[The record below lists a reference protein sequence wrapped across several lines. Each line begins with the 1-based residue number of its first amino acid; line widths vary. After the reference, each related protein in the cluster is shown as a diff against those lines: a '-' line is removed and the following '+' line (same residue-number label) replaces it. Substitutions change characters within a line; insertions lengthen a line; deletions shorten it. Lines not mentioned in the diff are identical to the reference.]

1 MSSSSDP
8 DERSDE
14 SLPEPLRSKG
24 ALHDPFEWYERMR
37 SDSPVRYDPQRDV
50 YDVFTHEHVKRSL
63 QDDDRFVRKELSG
76 SHMSPDDPFSYL
88 DNAMIWSDGPA
99 HKQGKGQ
106 LFEYFRPSM
115 LEGFRGSIEEI
126 SESQLRTALEGGPE
140 FDFISDFAVPVP
152 LRVIM
157 DVVGVPQ
164 GDHAEML
171 EWLETFRSVMN
182 SEYSAK
188 ESTDG
193 DRMGDA
199 VEYFRG
205 VIAERKQTPR
215 DDLISRL
222 AAETELTDA
231 EIGANCFDFILAGQG
246 TMSEFLSNAIFLFAE
261 HGLLGDIE
269 VSDLPVVLEE
279 VLRYRTPLQSR
290 ARVTAE
296 PVSLGGTAIPEG
308 ETVILWLGSANR
320 DPARYERPEVFAPER
335 DPDHLAFGSGSH
347 TCIGAPLARL
357 QAPIVLETFL
367 DRFDRIEI
375 ADGGI
380 EPKPKASKL
389 GFERLELSTTPTR
402 EDRP

>member
-1 MSSSSDP
+1 MSSTSGSN
-8 DERSDE
+8 RYSDE
-14 SLPEPLRSKG
+14 SLPEPLRSKE
-24 ALHDPFEWYERMR
+24 ALHDPFDWYDRMR
-37 SDSPVRYDPQRDV
+37 RDSPVRYDPQRDV
-50 YDVFTHEHVKRSL
+50 YDVFTHDHVKRSL

-115 LEGFRGSIEEI
+115 LEGFRESIERV
-126 SESQLRTALEGGPE
+126 SESQLQAALEDGPA
-140 FDFISDFAVPVP
+140 FDFISEFAVPVP

-164 GDHAEML
+164 EDHTRML

-182 SEYSAK
+182 SEYSAE

-193 DRMGDA
+193 ERMEDA
-199 VEYFRG
+199 VEYFQD
-205 VIAERKQTPR
+205 VIAERKRNPR
-215 DDLISRL
+215 DDLVSRL

-231 EIGANCFDFILAGQG
+231 EIGSNCFDFILAGQG
-246 TMSEFLSNAIFLFAE
+246 TMSEFLSNAIFLFVE
-261 HGLLGDIE
+261 NDLMDDIDAY
-269 VSDLPVVLEE
+269 DLPVLLEE

-290 ARVTAE
+290 ARLSVESTT
-296 PVSLGGTAIPEG
+296 LGGTTIPEG

-320 DPARYERPEVFAPER
+320 DPKRYDRPDVFVPER
-335 DPDHLAFGSGSH
+335 DPEHLAFGSGSH

-357 QAPIVLETFL
+357 QAPIVLRTFL
-367 DRFDRIEI
+367 DAFERIEI
-375 ADGGI
+375 DDDGI

-389 GFERLELSTTPTR
+389 GFETLSLSTTPI
-402 EDRP
+402 